1 MGREDRV
8 GEGLQ
13 FRLNV
18 GFVFKDVEPR
28 ARDGARLQ
36 GVDERLGVHDRAAG
50 DVDEV
55 ALRAKRHEDFGVD
68 HVVRRFG
75 RRDDHDEIVAP
86 DGEFLQGREALPLGV
101 LTREVRVADLHVE
114 GFAAAG
120 DFAADAAESE
130 NSEALAGDARL
141 KRKASVGPTPFAK
154 PRVRAG
160 KTAREAEDH
169 REREVRDV
177 VREDVRGVREDDA
190 AALER
195 GHVVTVVAHAEA
207 RDHAAG
213 GKASEDLRRDART
226 RRADEDGRE
235 RADAFLFFVAHF
247 GPEVEATALLETF
260 AQNPRHRARGQK
272 THEHGTVRRNAFVGR
287 NGERHVSS
295 LLWIFGE
302 ASRRNQGVSRSTCSL
317 RWSRR
322 RRLASSSSPRR
333 MAFKSA
339 RSVRAM
345 LRKNWGLFFGRA
357 EEVFSK

>member
-1 MGREDRV
+1 M
-8 GEGLQ
+8 
-13 FRLNV
+13 
-18 GFVFKDVEPR
+18 
-28 ARDGARLQ
+28 
-36 GVDERLGVHDRAAG
+36 
-50 DVDEV
+50 
-55 ALRAKRHEDFGVD
+55 
-68 HVVRRFG
+68 VRRFG
-75 RRDDHDEIVAP
+75 GGNDHDEIVAP
-86 DGEFLQGREALPLGV
+86 DGELLQGREALPLGV
-101 LTREVRVADLHVE
+101 LAREVRVADLHVE

-120 DFAADAAESE
+120 DFASDAAEPEDSE
-130 NSEALAGDARL
+130 TLSRDARL
-141 KRKASVGPTPFAK
+141 QWEAPVVG
-154 PRVRAG
+154 RVL
-160 KTAREAEDH
+160 
-169 REREVRDV
+169 
-177 VREDVRGVREDDA
+177 EDDA

-226 RRADEDGRE
+226 RRPDEDGRE

-247 GPEVEATALLETF
+247 GPEVETPALFETF
-260 AQNPRHRARGQK
+260 AQNPRHGARGQK
-272 THEHGTVRRNAFVGR
+272 THEHGAVRRNVVVGR
-287 NGERHVSS
+287 DGKRHVSS
-295 LLWIFGE
+295 FLWIFFWE
-302 ASRRNQGVSRSTCSL
+302 VSRRNQGVSRSTCSL